1 MNRLLIS
8 ATLGILLT
16 TTGCASQAPLAHMP
30 PPAATVVAPPA
41 SDAAPAG
48 VAAPA
53 ANVATG
59 DAAAAP
65 TAAPADLATAMAEA
79 APAAAN
85 ASAARVESSADA
97 TSADA
102 DADFAAI
109 YGTGAANGAGSSDNL
124 DQLDPWEP
132 MNRRVHAFN
141 TAIDHGIMHPLAV
154 AYTKIIPGPLRKG
167 ISNVFDNLAAPLAF
181 GNLLLQGRPRAS
193 VETLGRFLVNT
204 VIGIGGI
211 FDPATKALKMHRH
224 SADFGRTLAH
234 WGWHESRYL
243 ELPLL
248 GPRTVRDAVGAAG
261 DITMA
266 PLTYVEHDSARLSL
280 EALWLVDTRAGLLP
294 LDELREAAPD
304 EYVLTRDAW
313 LARRRYLV
321 NSDRSQNDE
330 GNESLPAYLLEDE
343 PASSPVPPPESH

>member
-1 MNRLLIS
+1 MTRLLIS
-8 ATLGILLT
+8 ATLGILLI
-16 TTGCASQAPLAHMP
+16 TTGCASQLPLARTS
-30 PPAATVVAPPA
+30 PAATDVAPPT

-48 VAAPA
+48 MAAPA
-53 ANVATG
+53 AHVATSNAAAPPTAATV
-59 DAAAAP
+59 DTAAAMAAAAP
-65 TAAPADLATAMAEA
+65 TAAEATA
-79 APAAAN
+79 
-85 ASAARVESSADA
+85 ARIASSAEA
-97 TSADA
+97 TSAD
-102 DADFAAI
+102 DDFAAI
-109 YGTGAANGAGSSDNL
+109 YGTRAANGAGSSDSL

-154 AYTKIIPGPLRKG
+154 AYTKITPAPLRKG

-224 SADFGRTLAH
+224 SADFGRTLAR

-266 PLTYVEHDSARLSL
+266 PLTYVEHDSSRLSL

-313 LARRRYLV
+313 LARRRYLI

-343 PASSPVPPPESH
+343 PASSPVPSASH

>member
-16 TTGCASQAPLAHMP
+16 TTGCASQLPLARAQ
-30 PPAATVVAPPA
+30 PAVTVVAPPT
-41 SDAAPAG
+41 SDAAPAA
-48 VAAPA
+48 VAVPAAHVATSNAAAPPTAVTVDTA
-53 ANVATG
+53 AAM
-59 DAAAAP
+59 AAAAP
-65 TAAPADLATAMAEA
+65 TAAEATA
-79 APAAAN
+79 
-85 ASAARVESSADA
+85 ARIASSAEA
-97 TSADA
+97 TSAD
-102 DADFAAI
+102 DDFAAI
-109 YGTGAANGAGSSDNL
+109 YGTGAVGAGSSDSL

-154 AYTKIIPGPLRKG
+154 AYTKITPGPLRKG

-224 SADFGRTLAH
+224 SADFGRTLAR

-266 PLTYVEHDSARLSL
+266 PLTYVEHDSSRLSL

-313 LARRRYLV
+313 LARRRYLI

-343 PASSPVPPPESH
+343 PASSPVPSASH

>member
-1 MNRLLIS
+1 MARRKKVYEGKAKILYEGPEPGTLIQYFKDDS
-8 ATLGILLT
+8 
-16 TTGCASQAPLAHMP
+16 
-30 PPAATVVAPPA
+30 
-41 SDAAPAG
+41 
-48 VAAPA
+48 
-53 ANVATG
+53 
-59 DAAAAP
+59 AP
-65 TAAPADLATAMAEA
+65 TAAEATA
-79 APAAAN
+79 
-85 ASAARVESSADA
+85 ARIASSAEA
-97 TSADA
+97 TSAD
-102 DADFAAI
+102 DDFAAI
-109 YGTGAANGAGSSDNL
+109 YGTGAVGAGSSDSL

-154 AYTKIIPGPLRKG
+154 AYTKITPAPLRKG

-224 SADFGRTLAH
+224 SADFGRTLAR

-266 PLTYVEHDSARLSL
+266 PLTYVEHDSSRLSL

-313 LARRRYLV
+313 LARRRYLI

-343 PASSPVPPPESH
+343 PASSPVPSASH

>member
-1 MNRLLIS
+1 MTRLLIS
-8 ATLGILLT
+8 ATLGILLI
-16 TTGCASQAPLAHMP
+16 TTGCASQLPLARTS
-30 PPAATVVAPPA
+30 PAATDVAPPT

-48 VAAPA
+48 MAAPA
-53 ANVATG
+53 AHVAISN
-59 DAAAAP
+59 AAAP
-65 TAAPADLATAMAEA
+65 PTAATVDTAAAMADATPNA
-79 APAAAN
+79 AHAI
-85 ASAARVESSADA
+85 AARVASSAEA
-97 TSADA
+97 TSAD
-102 DADFAAI
+102 DDFAAI
-109 YGTGAANGAGSSDNL
+109 YGTRAANGAGSSDSL

-154 AYTKIIPGPLRKG
+154 AYTKITPAPLRKG

-224 SADFGRTLAH
+224 SADFGRTLAR

-266 PLTYVEHDSARLSL
+266 PLTYVEHDSSRLSL

-313 LARRRYLV
+313 LARRRYLI

-343 PASSPVPPPESH
+343 PASSPVPSASH

>member
-1 MNRLLIS
+1 
-8 ATLGILLT
+8 
-16 TTGCASQAPLAHMP
+16 LARTS
-30 PPAATVVAPPA
+30 PAATDVAPPT

-48 VAAPA
+48 MAAPA
-53 ANVATG
+53 ANAAIGNAAAPPTGATA
-59 DAAAAP
+59 DAAAAMADATP
-65 TAAPADLATAMAEA
+65 NAAHAI
-79 APAAAN
+79 
-85 ASAARVESSADA
+85 AARVASSAEA
-97 TSADA
+97 TSAD
-102 DADFAAI
+102 DDFAAI
-109 YGTGAANGAGSSDNL
+109 YGTRAANGAGSSDSL

-154 AYTKIIPGPLRKG
+154 AYTKITPAPLRKG

-224 SADFGRTLAH
+224 SADFGRTLAR

-266 PLTYVEHDSARLSL
+266 PLTYVEHDSSRLSL

-313 LARRRYLV
+313 LARRRYLI

-343 PASSPVPPPESH
+343 PASSPVPSESH